1 MTIILRALPKG
12 RKIGMAFS
20 GGLDTSAALCWM
32 RKHGAIPFAYVADL
46 GQCPEECLHKIVKRA
61 LQYGSEEV
69 RLVDCKPTIA
79 RLGIEAVQC
88 GAFHVST
95 AGAYYFNTA
104 PVSRIVIGSLFS
116 SLMKDR
122 VVPVWS
128 DGSTFKGNDIE
139 RFCKYSLLLNNN
151 LQVYKPWLDDRF
163 VQELGGR
170 REMYNFLSLN
180 GFDWPTTEA
189 GSYSIDANLLGV
201 TYEAKMIE
209 RLDFGLQ
216 DVSNK
221 TAPASFQSDACR
233 LRRIAISF
241 FEGRPISLNGIETND
256 VELFKILNAVGNH
269 YKFGRSDQIEDRT
282 IGIKSRGIY
291 DAPAMLILFIMF
303 ERLLTGIHDE
313 QTIRQF
319 REQGRLLSRLL
330 YSGDWFSPS
339 AFMLRASLRNWVSR
353 LISGEVILELRGGN
367 DYVIL
372 DTYSKHLSY
381 KAKQLSMEKVSTC
394 FSSSDRVG
402 QLNLL
407 HCRTLQNRQKICKYK
422 KLGLL
427 KFSAA
432 GIPSPN

>member
-1 MTIILRALPKG
+1 MTVILRTLPKG

-46 GQCPEECLHKIVKRA
+46 GQCSEEHLSAIVRKA
-61 LQYGSEEV
+61 LQYGAEEV
-69 RLVDCKPTIA
+69 KLVDCKPTIA
-79 RLGIEAVQC
+79 RLGIEAIQC

-95 AGAYYFNTA
+95 AGTYYFNTA
-104 PVSRIVIGSLFS
+104 SISRIVIGSLFS
-116 SLMKDR
+116 ALMKER
-122 VVPVWS
+122 LVPVWS

-139 RFCKYSLLLNNN
+139 RFCKYSLLLNNS
-151 LQVYKPWLDDRF
+151 LHVYKPWLDDKF
-163 VQELGGR
+163 VRELGGR

-180 GFDWPTTEA
+180 GFEWPTTETR
-189 GSYSIDANLLGV
+189 SYSIDANLLGI

-216 DVSNK
+216 DISCATTPIV
-221 TAPASFQSDACR
+221 FQPHAGY
-233 LRRIAISF
+233 LKRITISF
-241 FEGRPISLNGIETND
+241 FEGRPVSLNGTETSYVD
-256 VELFKILNAVGNH
+256 LFTTLNAVGSH
-269 YKFGRSDQIEDRT
+269 YKVGRSDQIEDRT

-291 DAPAMLILFIMF
+291 DAPAMFILFTMF

-319 REQGRLLSRLL
+319 REQGRLLSNLL
-330 YSGDWFSPS
+330 YSGDWFSPL
-339 AFMLRASLRNWVSR
+339 AFMLRAALRAWICK
-353 LISGEVILELRGGN
+353 LISGEVTLELRGGN
-367 DYVIL
+367 DYVLL
-372 DTYSKHLSY
+372 DTYSKHLAY
-381 KAKQLSMEKVSTC
+381 KAKQLSMEKVSSG

-407 HCRTLQNRQKICKYK
+407 HCRTLQNRQKISKYK

-427 KFSAA
+427 AFGAN
-432 GIPSPN
+432 GIPTVN